1 LGADEVLDYQGK
13 EVQGQGR
20 VFGEDVA
27 HSTLAKWC
35 SRAFDIDQIWMRYW
49 MSRLFIG

>member
-13 EVQGQGR
+13 EGQGQGR
-20 VFGEDVA
+20 V
-27 HSTLAKWC
+27 
-35 SRAFDIDQIWMRYW
+35 FDIDQIWMRYW